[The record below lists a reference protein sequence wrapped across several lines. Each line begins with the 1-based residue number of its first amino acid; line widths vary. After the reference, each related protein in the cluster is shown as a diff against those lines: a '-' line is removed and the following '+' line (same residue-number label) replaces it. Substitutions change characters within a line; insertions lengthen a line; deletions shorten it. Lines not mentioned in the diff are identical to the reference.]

1 MTMIEIAALG
11 NGLFSSIPSIF
22 AVAIMLPKLVVTS
35 VFVTFGT
42 TATTDQSNPVVA
54 AAVVTRRRI
63 VVVVVVVGHG
73 NQVDVTDSCWQLR
86 LQSYEPYQ

>member
-11 NGLFSSIPSIF
+11 NALLSSIPSIF

-63 VVVVVVVGHG
+63 VVVVVGHG

-86 LQSYEPYQ
+86 LQSYESYQ